1 METKWNGTIER
12 RQGSG
17 RPSIFTAEEDNML
30 LNRLCNS
37 PFMTAVEGGGQANTT
52 ERSGRFSANIW
63 AWILVDRP
71 GLMFSLE
78 DRLNS
83 DVYVRILEDVMM
95 PLVSRIFPNFNFIFQ
110 QDNCSMHSAHRV
122 VEW

>member
-1 METKWNGTIER
+1 METRWNGTIER

-17 RPSIFTAEEDNML
+17 RPSTFTAEEDNML
-30 LNRLCNS
+30 LNRLRNS
-37 PFMTAVEGGGQANTT
+37 PFMTAVEGVNTSKYNGK
-52 ERSGRFSANIW
+52 E
-63 AWILVDRP
+63 
-71 GLMFSLE
+71 LMLPLE

-122 VEW
+122 AEW

>member
-1 METKWNGTIER
+1 MTNAIKTLLQMQNGFLQLEST
-12 RQGSG
+12 
-17 RPSIFTAEEDNML
+17 
-30 LNRLCNS
+30 
-37 PFMTAVEGGGQANTT
+37 
-52 ERSGRFSANIW
+52 
-63 AWILVDRP
+63 
-71 GLMFSLE
+71 LE

-122 VEW
+122 AEW

>member
-1 METKWNGTIER
+1 MGM
-12 RQGSG
+12 
-17 RPSIFTAEEDNML
+17 D
-30 LNRLCNS
+30 
-37 PFMTAVEGGGQANTT
+37 
-52 ERSGRFSANIW
+52 FS
-63 AWILVDRP
+63 LVDRP
-71 GLMFSLE
+71 GLMLSLE

-122 VEW
+122 AEW